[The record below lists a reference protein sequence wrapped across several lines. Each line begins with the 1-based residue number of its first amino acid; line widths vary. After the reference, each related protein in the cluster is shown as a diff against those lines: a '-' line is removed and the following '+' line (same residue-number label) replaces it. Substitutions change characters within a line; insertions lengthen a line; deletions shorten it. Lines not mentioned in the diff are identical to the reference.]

1 MKKLFLLAVTLLSLG
16 ALGQETH
23 FDFSATTSTGYLIYY
38 RILDADARQVELTY
52 PCCNNDNYW
61 YGYEQPEGKL
71 TLTESVSHN
80 GLDYTVVG
88 IGDHA
93 FCGCNGLRGELVLPP
108 SLVSIG
114 AAAFKGCSNF
124 HGNLVIPESVTRID
138 DEAFLGCSSFSGKL
152 FLNDSIQ
159 RIGDEA
165 FMNCGF
171 LGKVSFPATLTSIG
185 QRAFK
190 GCDKLAGLNIK
201 MSPPPATA
209 PDAFDD
215 IPTWITVNV
224 PYNTADAYK
233 NAPGWSR
240 FASQIT
246 EKSIWSGHATP
257 WTHGQGSP
265 EDPYLIESAEN
276 LAWLAKSVN
285 ERRDFEVTYDYHGNP
300 YYHFYDLN
308 AFQDTCFRLVIDVD
322 LGGNNGLLWMPI
334 GNSQYVDPNDYG
346 GEIGTPHYTLGLN
359 AVYYYFVY
367 FSGRFDG
374 NGYSIANMTCYWKD
388 WTLTPIHYGLFGM
401 ANEASLTN
409 LSIQNINFV
418 INCGNSSGGVVGNA
432 VNTSISDCFVSGSI
446 KGRVIGGVVGNA
458 KNCRIEYCTSQVNLL
473 GENTK
478 GGIVGQLVCGT
489 LNNPRDGVFHCGYLG
504 RINSGFSVGG
514 IVGSCKGAVDGL
526 GVARIENCFCRGIIK
541 KHLVAPNN
549 GVIYEENS
557 DTQLG
562 GIVGLAAAID
572 TLRILNCYSNDSII
586 GIGYNTD
593 HTKYYVGG
601 VLANAAASTTLYI
614 KNCYHVGSLTSKTYK
629 GGILPQSTNM
639 TIVRNC
645 YFENGCAPDDG
656 FGLPMDPQ
664 DMKTESFL
672 NRLNNGSS
680 AFMMDTEPFQNDGF
694 PILGIDGLIFNH
706 ADWYYEITN
715 PDGSV
720 TYQYLQCVGDT
731 SIQEKRPKVIVR
743 SNTHYD
749 KRLQTQVTHEYLY
762 EENGVV
768 FWWNKTLGK
777 FTVLYDFSAEVGDEW
792 QIEVGEQTLTMH
804 VYEVETQVIDGIP
817 YKRLT
822 IGDADGLFSG
832 VVVSNIGHL
841 TSFFPERLMSK
852 STHYQVNG
860 LRCYW
865 FNGDLLLKLGEND
878 CDAIYTQN
886 HNAVPEIPYSAFTI
900 PHFTL
905 TPNPV
910 TDGTVTLTL
919 TLHPDSLMNS
929 VEDFAIPHSEFCISH
944 YTLTSPLGQTVQS
957 GILPTNPCT
966 LTLESLP
973 AGLYFIT
980 IGNQT
985 EKLIIQ

>member
-1 MKKLFLLAVTLLSLG
+1 MKRLLLFALTLLSLG
-16 ALGQETH
+16 TLAQEIH
-23 FDFSATTSTGYLIYY
+23 FDFSVTTSTGYQIYY

-52 PCCNNDNYW
+52 PCRNNDNYW

-71 TLTESVSHN
+71 MLTETVSHN
-80 GLDYTVVG
+80 GVDYTVVG

-93 FCGCNGLRGELVLPP
+93 FCGCNGLRGELELPHL
-108 SLVSIG
+108 LVSIG

-124 HGNLVIPESVTRID
+124 NGNLVIPASVTQID
-138 DEAFLGCSSFSGKL
+138 DEAFLDCSSFSGKL

-165 FMNCGF
+165 FMNCSF
-171 LGKVSFPATLTSIG
+171 LGMVSFPATLTSIG

-190 GCDKLAGLNIK
+190 GCDRLAGLNSK
-201 MSPPPATA
+201 MSPPPTTA
-209 PDAFDD
+209 SDAFDD

-240 FASQIT
+240 FASKIT
-246 EKSIWSGHATP
+246 EKSIWSGNATP

-265 EDPYLIESAEN
+265 DDPYLIESAEN

-285 ERRDFEVTYDYHGNP
+285 ERQDLEVTYDYDGNP
-300 YYHFYDLN
+300 YYHFYDLK
-308 AFQDTCFRLVIDVD
+308 AYQDTCFRLVIDID
-322 LGGNNGLLWMPI
+322 LGGNTGLLWIPI
-334 GNSQYVDPNDYG
+334 GNRIYVDPNDYD
-346 GEIGTPHYTLGLN
+346 GEIGTQHYTLGLN
-359 AVYYYFVY
+359 AVYYYFAY

-374 NGYSIANMTCYWKD
+374 NGHSIDNLTCHNNNRSN
-388 WTLTPIHYGLFGM
+388 TPIHYGLFGRTSL
-401 ANEASLTN
+401 ASLTN
-409 LSIQNINFV
+409 LSIQNINLA
-418 INCGNSSGGVVGNA
+418 ISYGNSLGGVVGEA
-432 VNTSISDCFVSGSI
+432 INTSISDCFVSGTI
-446 KGRVIGGVVGNA
+446 RGGVIGGIVGNA
-458 KNCRIEYCTSQVNLL
+458 QSCRIENCISQADLL
-473 GENTK
+473 DANTK
-478 GGIVGQLVCGT
+478 GGIVGQLVCDT
-489 LNNPRDGVFHCGYLG
+489 LNNQWDGVFRCGYLG
-504 RINSGFSVGG
+504 RINSGFLVGG

-526 GVARIENCFCRGIIK
+526 GVARVENCFCRGVIK
-541 KHLVAPNN
+541 KHLVAPNK
-549 GVIYEENS
+549 GVIYVEDI

-593 HTKYYVGG
+593 HAKYYVGG

-614 KNCYHVGSLTSKTYK
+614 KNCYHVGPLTSKTYK
-629 GGILPQSTNM
+629 GGILPQNTNM
-639 TIVRNC
+639 TVVRNC
-645 YFENGCAPDDG
+645 FFESGCAPDNG
-656 FGLPMDPQ
+656 FGLPLDRQ
-664 DMKTESFL
+664 EMKTESFL

-680 AFMMDTEPFQNDGF
+680 AFMMDTEPFPNDGF
-694 PILGIDGLIFNH
+694 PVLGTDGLIFNH

-749 KRLQTQVTHEYLY
+749 KRFQTHVTHEYLY

-777 FTVLYDFSAEVGDEW
+777 FTVLYDFGAEVGDEW
-792 QIEVGEQTLTMH
+792 QIEVGDQAITMH
-804 VYEVETQVIDGIP
+804 VYEVESQIIDGIP

-822 IGDADGLFSG
+822 IGDAEGFFSG

-841 TSFFPERLMSK
+841 ASFFPERLMSK
-852 STHYQVNG
+852 TTNYQVNG

-865 FNGDLLLKLGEND
+865 LDGDLLLKLGSND

-886 HNAVPEIPYSAFTI
+886 HNSLPEIPIPHSASRI

-905 TPNPV
+905 YPNPTPRNTGITLSRNNVNNVNNANNV
-910 TDGTVTLTL
+910 TSSSFL
-919 TLHPDSLMNS
+919 
-929 VEDFAIPHSEFCISH
+929 I
-944 YTLTSPLGQTVQS
+944 TSPLGQPLLT
-957 GILPTNPCT
+957 GPILSNPFQID
-966 LTLESLP
+966 LSSLP
-973 AGLYFIT
+973 KGLYFIT
-980 IGNQT
+980 IGTQT

>member
-61 YGYEQPEGKL
+61 YGYDQPEGKL
-71 TLTESVSHN
+71 MLTETVSHN
-80 GLDYTVVG
+80 GVDYTLVG

-93 FCGCNGLRGELVLPP
+93 FCGCDGLRGGLELPQTI
-108 SLVSIG
+108 VSIG
-114 AAAFKGCSNF
+114 AGAFKGCSHLN
-124 HGNLVIPESVTRID
+124 GNLVIPESVTIID
-138 DEAFLGCSSFSGKL
+138 DEAFSGCSSLSGQL
-152 FLNDSIQ
+152 SLNHSIQ
-159 RIGDEA
+159 SIGDES
-165 FMNCGF
+165 FMGCCFRGV
-171 LGKVSFPATLTSIG
+171 VSFPPTLASIG

-190 GCDKLAGLNIK
+190 GNNNLARINSK
-201 MSPPPATA
+201 MSPPPTTA

-233 NAPGWSR
+233 AAPGWSR
-240 FASQIT
+240 FASQII
-246 EKSIWSGHATP
+246 EKSYWSGDATP
-257 WTHGQGSP
+257 WTHGQGTP
-265 EDPYLIESAEN
+265 DDPYLIESAEN
-276 LAWLAKSVN
+276 LAWLAHSVN
-285 ERRDFEVTYDYHGNP
+285 ERQDLEVTYDYHGLP
-300 YYHFYDLN
+300 YYHFYDLQ
-308 AFQDTCFRLVIDVD
+308 AYQDTCFRLVIDVD
-322 LGGNNGLLWMPI
+322 LGGNSGLLWMPI
-334 GNSQYVDPNDYG
+334 GNRQYVDQNDYNG
-346 GEIGTPHYTLGLN
+346 PIGTPHYTLGVG
-359 AVYYYFVY
+359 AVYYYY
-367 FSGRFDG
+367 ACFSGRFDG
-374 NGYSIANMTCYWKD
+374 NGHAIDHLTCYVNTNWSY
-388 WTLTPIHYGLFGM
+388 TSIHHGLFGKTSD
-401 ANEASLTN
+401 ASLTN
-409 LSIQNINFV
+409 LSIQNINLA
-418 INCGNSSGGVVGNA
+418 ISDGSSSGGVVGDA
-432 VNTSISDCFVSGSI
+432 DNTSISDCFVSGSI
-446 KGRVIGGVVGNA
+446 RGGIVGGVVGNA
-458 KNCRIEYCTSQVNLL
+458 KACRIEHCTSQVDLVGGNSQ
-473 GENTK
+473 
-478 GGIVGQLVCGT
+478 GGIVGQLVCDT
-489 LNNPRDGVFHCGYLG
+489 LQNSDKGVFHCGFLG
-504 RINSGFSVGG
+504 SVHNGYNVGG
-514 IVGSCKGAVDGL
+514 IVGFCKGVVGGL
-526 GVARIENCFCRGIIK
+526 GMARVENCFCRSLIK
-541 KHLVAPNN
+541 KHIIDTNN
-549 GVIYEENS
+549 DIAKI
-557 DTQLG
+557 DTKMG
-562 GIVGLAAAID
+562 GIVGAAGAID
-572 TLRILNCYSNDSII
+572 TLRVLNCYTNDTITAL
-586 GIGYNTD
+586 GYNDNTN
-593 HTKYYVGG
+593 YYVGG
-601 VLANAAASTTLYI
+601 ILGYSTANTTYI
-614 KNCYHVGSLTSKTYK
+614 KNCYHVGPIASKTYK
-629 GGILPQSTNM
+629 GGILPQSANM
-639 TIVRNC
+639 TVVRNC
-645 YFENGCAPDDG
+645 YFEASCAPDDG
-656 FGLPMDPQ
+656 FGLPWDVQ

-694 PILGIDGLIFNH
+694 PVLGTDGLIFNH

-768 FWWNKTLGK
+768 YWWNKTLGR
-777 FTVLYDFSAEVGDEW
+777 FTVLYDFSAELDDEW

-822 IGDADGLFSG
+822 IGDADGFFSG

-886 HNAVPEIPYSAFTI
+886 HNAVPEIPNSAFTI

-919 TLHPDSLMNS
+919 TLHSDSLMNS
-929 VEDFAIPHSEFCISH
+929 VEDFAIPHSEFRISH
-944 YTLTSPLGQTVQS
+944 YTLTTPLGQTVQS